1 MMGDFRLG
9 LTDNAFHSTKLTTYI
24 GTEVRLLPFLPLR
37 AGTRL
42 ATDLP
47 GYYSFGAGIET
58 GYFDI
63 NAAVQFRSTSA
74 GPTLEPVAAS
84 AVAVKFYIP

>member
-9 LTDNAFHSTKLTTYI
+9 LTDNAFHSRKLTTYI
-24 GTEVRLLPFLPLR
+24 GTEIRPLPFLPLR

-47 GYYSFGAGIET
+47 GYYSFGAGLET
-58 GYFDI
+58 TYFDL
-63 NAAVQFRSTSA
+63 NAAVQFRSTAS